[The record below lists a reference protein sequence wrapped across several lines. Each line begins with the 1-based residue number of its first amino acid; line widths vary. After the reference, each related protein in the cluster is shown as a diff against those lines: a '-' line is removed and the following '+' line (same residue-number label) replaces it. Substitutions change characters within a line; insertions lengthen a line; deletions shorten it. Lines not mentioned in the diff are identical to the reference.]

1 MTKISTFGMNAAFQ
15 LGFERIAD
23 VRGVT
28 SVVSL
33 FNNSMILSGVY
44 LQIRPNQV
52 AYIGKTNNMPARFD
66 QHLARGV
73 VIEELAFMPVL
84 AKYVDNK
91 EKQLIALA
99 EKKGIPLENIALR
112 DNHTT
117 RTQTLETIF
126 SLEEI
131 NKWLTPE
138 EKSSQPN
145 LWHLTYQ
152 SMHPGLKH
160 QFDTARAHPIWPQI
174 FPIAKTFVQKVIP
187 KPEDTREDFWS
198 AQAYTRNAEQDFISI
213 IRIHAGSLTLLNLGS
228 YRIAS
233 FDAWGW
239 LTCKKSDLMH
249 YGYTLSR
256 LKTELPFANI
266 IEKEELIQIQTSARL
281 LIIVIEKL
289 KPALRK
295 TAFEAMQNALL
306 QKGNPALECL
316 LTIERKES

>member
-1 MTKISTFGMNAAFQ
+1 MAKISTFGMNAAFQ

-33 FNNSMILSGVY
+33 FNNSMILSGIY

-52 AYIGKTNNMPARFD
+52 AYIGKTNNMPARFE
-66 QHLARGV
+66 QHLSRGV

-112 DNHTT
+112 DNH
-117 RTQTLETIF
+117 
-126 SLEEI
+126 SLRVKTFDSIISQEDVS
-131 NKWLTPE
+131 NWLKPE
-138 EKSSQPN
+138 EKSSLTS
-145 LWHLTYQ
+145 LWVLTYQ
-152 SMHPGLKH
+152 AMHPGLKH
-160 QFDTARAHPIWPQI
+160 QLDTARAHPIWPQI

-187 KPEDTREDFWS
+187 KPEETREDFWS

-213 IRIHAGSLTLLNLGS
+213 IRIHAGSLTLLNLGV
-228 YRIAS
+228 YRIAP
-233 FDAWGW
+233 FEAWGW
-239 LTCKKSDLMH
+239 LTSKKSDLMH

-256 LKTELPFANI
+256 LKTDFPFTNI

-295 TAFEAMQNALL
+295 TVLEAMQKALL

-316 LTIERKES
+316 LSIERKEL